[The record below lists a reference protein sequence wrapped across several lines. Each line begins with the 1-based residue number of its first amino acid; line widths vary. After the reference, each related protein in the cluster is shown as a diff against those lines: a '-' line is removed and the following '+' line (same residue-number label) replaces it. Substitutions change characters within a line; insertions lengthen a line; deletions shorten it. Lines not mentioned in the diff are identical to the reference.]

1 MMNAWDSLIHHKF
14 NALAFSTL
22 VMSAA
27 ETADV
32 EPGKFSQADFNAWVI
47 GGQYTKNKLKRGQLV
62 VQPRLE
68 GDALEVHRNNLEQR
82 KEKLRQELDTHQLA
96 YNAKVPDAM
105 RTVRASSPL
114 RERHAPQDHTPR
126 SSRGLSR
133 EAATESNHNL
143 PDSDE
148 NSSNALRGRL
158 KASFAQIS
166 ATHAYGTLFP
176 PLLTPYS
183 RSCLLGQNATPKSPH
198 QENQIPDALK
208 SASAKKSINNPLSVV
223 AGERKRAQPGSGPKA
238 FFPSSNNS
246 SIYRHFMHI
255 SPTDRGTFGKGA

>member
-1 MMNAWDSLIHHKF
+1 MFLSFSL
-14 NALAFSTL
+14 AEVPL
-22 VMSAA
+22 VMAA
-27 ETADV
+27 TPDSGNP

-47 GGQYTKNKLKRGQLV
+47 GGHYTKNKLKRGQLI
-62 VQPRLE
+62 VQANLD
-68 GDALEVHRNNLEQR
+68 GDALEAHRNNLEHR
-82 KEKLRQELDTHQLA
+82 KERLRQELNSHQLA
-96 YNAKVPDAM
+96 YNGKVPDAM
-105 RTVRASSPL
+105 RTVRASSPP
-114 RERHAPQDHTPR
+114 RERHASQDHTPR
-126 SSRGLSR
+126 SLRGHSR
-133 EAATESNHNL
+133 ETEQQQTPH
-143 PDSDE
+143 DAEE

-183 RSCLLGQNATPKSPH
+183 RSCLLGQSATPKTPH
-198 QENQIPDALK
+198 EENQIPDALK
-208 SASAKKSINNPLSVV
+208 SSGTRKPSAHNPLSVV

-255 SPTDRGTFGKGA
+255 PPTDRGTFAKGA

>member
-1 MMNAWDSLIHHKF
+1 VQQVNMTVTPD
-14 NALAFSTL
+14 LASG
-22 VMSAA
+22 SGS
-27 ETADV
+27 ET
-32 EPGKFSQADFNAWVI
+32 GKFSQAEFNAWVI
-47 GGQYTKNKLKRGQLV
+47 GGHYTKNKLKRGQLV
-62 VQPRLE
+62 VQAKLD
-68 GDALEVHRNNLEQR
+68 GDALEAHRNSLENR
-82 KEKLRQELDTHQLA
+82 KVRLREELESHQLA
-96 YNAKVPDAM
+96 YNGKVPDAM
-105 RTVRASSPL
+105 RSVRASSPP

-126 SSRGLSR
+126 SRGHSR
-133 EAATESNHNL
+133 EAEQHTAPQDN
-143 PDSDE
+143 DE

-183 RSCLLGQNATPKSPH
+183 RSCLLGQNSTPKSPH

-208 SASAKKSINNPLSVV
+208 SAPRRTSSSNPLSVV

-238 FFPSSNNS
+238 FFPSSSNS

-255 SPTDRGTFGKGA
+255 PPTDRATFAKGA